1 MQNRG
6 ASGATTELPV
16 RSQVVL
22 AEAASPTVRL
32 RVFCPAHER
41 SVPYET
47 CAQCGSLRSLPP
59 DPEWPGATIKCTPEA
74 LHAPTQGSETRVGA
88 IVSARVVCVR
98 PELPLRELRSAF
110 TTSTIAQL
118 AVVDEGGRLLGTVWR
133 EDFIRHDSSPVSLRG
148 SRLPTLVG
156 GRMESAVGLHEAA
169 RVTDAIRAIARDR
182 ARIVFAVD
190 DERVVVGALT
200 DLDLLRWLASERRS
214 LGL

>member
-6 ASGATTELPV
+6 ASGGTTDLPV

-32 RVFCPAHER
+32 RVFCPAGER
-41 SVPYET
+41 SVAYET
-47 CAQCGSLRSLPP
+47 CVRCGSLCSLPAE
-59 DPEWPGATIKCTPEA
+59 PEQPGATITCTPDV
-74 LHAPTQGSETRVGA
+74 LHAPMQGSETLVGA
-88 IVSARVVCVR
+88 IVSAHVVCVR

-110 TTSTIAQL
+110 TRSTIAQL
-118 AVVDEGGRLLGTVWR
+118 AVVDEEGRLLGTVWR
-133 EDFIRHDSSPVSLRG
+133 EDFIRRDSSPASLLG
-148 SRLPTLVG
+148 IRLPSRVG
-156 GRMESAVGLHEAA
+156 DRMEGAVGLHEAA

-200 DLDLLRWLASERRS
+200 DLDLLRWLAAQRRS